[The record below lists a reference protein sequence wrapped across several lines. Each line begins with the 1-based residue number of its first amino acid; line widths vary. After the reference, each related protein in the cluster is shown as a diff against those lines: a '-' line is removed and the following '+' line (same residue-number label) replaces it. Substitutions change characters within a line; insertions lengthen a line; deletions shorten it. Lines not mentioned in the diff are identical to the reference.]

1 MAFIGDIQPQFFIRG
16 AYSSTGENNALL
28 SIFFGQSVNVLG
40 PGKTQKRAEVSSRA
54 VAIRSPKKQVTV
66 AGVNGNSGY
75 FNGNSGVFLL
85 FSYLVDLY
93 LFRARRRCGLL
104 VTMMSLVVAAW
115 TRFVVIRAI
124 ERKSNHTRI

>member
-1 MAFIGDIQPQFFIRG
+1 MLF
-16 AYSSTGENNALL
+16 YL
-28 SIFFGQSVNVLG
+28 FFGQSVNILG

-85 FSYLVDLY
+85 FSNLVDLY